1 MQTNFSGHKL
11 RLAMALM
18 LAGPLMGCSSYCI
31 NGLPAIPAHRVPKQF
46 LQTER
51 KDDLQDI
58 TLSRLRQ
65 DPPPVYQLGPG
76 DMLGIYIE
84 NVIGN
89 PDELPP
95 VNFPENASE
104 PPAVGFPV
112 PVREDGTVMLPIVP
126 PIKVEGL
133 SLVQATNVIRRAYT
147 VDRQILREGNDQ
159 ILCALIRKRKTR
171 VLVIRQESGGAAN
184 VSKRGT
190 GTTLDLPAYEN
201 DVLHALNETGG
212 LPGTDAKN
220 EVVILRS
227 RYGDAEKRDA
237 FIAQLRSSKGVCDL
251 PPYEPDDPNVT
262 RIPLRFSS
270 FNPPQF
276 REEDIILE
284 DGDIV
289 LIESRDAE
297 TFFTGGVL
305 AGQEI
310 PLPRDKDLDIVNA
323 IALAGGTIG
332 ASGTFFQAGG
342 GNQGGVGGGGGG
354 GGRGGIFP
362 PSRAIVLRQLPNGGQ
377 IPIRVDLNR
386 ALADPGHRILIKPKD
401 VVVVQFTLGEDL
413 GNAVFSL
420 VSFNFLFNGFRSSGF

>member
-51 KDDLQDI
+51 KDDLQDL
-58 TLSRLRQ
+58 TLARLRQ

-76 DMLGIYIE
+76 DVLGMYIE
-84 NVIGN
+84 NVIGTEE
-89 PDELPP
+89 ELPP
-95 VNFPENASE
+95 VHYPEDASA
-104 PPAVGFPV
+104 PPAVGVPV
-112 PVREDGTVMLPIVP
+112 PIREDGTIMLPIVA
-126 PIKVEGL
+126 PINVEGL

-147 VDRQILREGNDQ
+147 VDEQILREGNDQ
-159 ILCALIRKRKTR
+159 ILCSLIRKRKTR
-171 VLVIRQESGGAAN
+171 VIVVREESGGEAN

-190 GTTLDLPAYEN
+190 GQTVDLPAYEN

-212 LPGTDAKN
+212 LPGLDAKN

-227 RYGDAEKRDA
+227 RFADGAKYDQMV
-237 FIAQLRSSKGVCDL
+237 AQIRSSKGACDI
-251 PPYEPDDPNVT
+251 PPMEPADPNITV
-262 RIPLRFSS
+262 IPLRFPSTR
-270 FNPPQF
+270 PPQF
-276 REEDIILE
+276 REQDIILE
-284 DGDIV
+284 EGDIV
-289 LIESRDAE
+289 MIRSRDAE

-323 IALAGGTIG
+323 IALAGGSIG
-332 ASGTFFQAGG
+332 ASGAMLQANNGG
-342 GNQGGVGGGGGG
+342 GGGMGGGGGG
-354 GGRGGIFP
+354 QRGGIFP

-377 IPIRVDLNR
+377 LPIRVDLNR

-401 VVVVQFTLGEDL
+401 VIVVQYTIGEDI
-413 GNAVFSL
+413 GNAVFGI
-420 VSFNFLFNGFRSSGF
+420 VSFNFLFNGFGGSGF